1 MSRFRC
7 DNLKKL
13 NIGDDVELMRAE
25 SNHLFKI
32 LRARPGESIRLIDGH
47 GTAGTAVIGKD
58 RKITLES
65 KQEIPF
71 PGRKIH
77 LYVAPPRRQKMD
89 QILKAVTE
97 LGVYRIVPMTC
108 DRSVAMPDADSA
120 DRQTDLLFEACKQ
133 SGNAW
138 LPILEEPVKFSAALA
153 EAKEKLP
160 LNVIGSPYENRSAFE
175 NLPDEIGFFVGPEGG
190 FSEAEEQAM
199 RDAGFQP
206 MQVGAWILRVET
218 ACIAILSR
226 LL

>member
-7 DNLKKL
+7 DNLKDL
-13 NIGDDVELMRAE
+13 SVGDDVELIRAE

-32 LRARPGESIRLIDGH
+32 LRARSGETIDLIDGC
-47 GTAGTAVIGKD
+47 GTTGTAVIGKD
-58 RKITLES
+58 RKITLTS
-65 KQEIPF
+65 KAEKPF
-71 PGRKIH
+71 PGRRIH

-89 QILKAVTE
+89 QILKAITE
-97 LGVYRIVPMTC
+97 LGVYRIIPVIC
-108 DRSVAMPDADSA
+108 DRSVALPDADSA

-138 LPILEEPVKFSAALA
+138 LPLLNEPVKFSAALA

-160 LNVIGSPYENRSAFE
+160 LNVVGSPYENRDAFAD
-175 NLPDEIGFFVGPEGG
+175 LPDDIGFFVGPEGG

-199 RDAGFQP
+199 RDADFVP
-206 MQVGAWILRVET
+206 MQIGAWILRVET
-218 ACIAILSR
+218 ACIAGLAR

>member
-7 DNLKKL
+7 DNLKDL
-13 NIGDDVELMRAE
+13 SVGDPVELIRAE

-32 LRARPGESIRLIDGH
+32 LRARPGETIDLIDGC
-47 GTAGTAVIGKD
+47 GTIGTAVIGKD

-65 KQEIPF
+65 KKEKPF
-71 PGRKIH
+71 SGRRIH

-97 LGVYRIVPMTC
+97 LGVYRIIPMIC
-108 DRSVAMPDADSA
+108 DRSVALPDVDSA

-138 LPILEEPVKFSAALA
+138 LPLLNEPVKFSAALA

-160 LNVIGSPYENRSAFE
+160 LNVVGSPYENRDAFAH
-175 NLPDEIGFFVGPEGG
+175 LPDDIGFFVGPEGG

-199 RDAGFQP
+199 RDANFVP
-206 MQVGAWILRVET
+206 MQIGSWILRVET
-218 ACIAILSR
+218 ACIAGLAR

>member
-1 MSRFRC
+1 MARFRC
-7 DNLKKL
+7 DNLKNL

-32 LRARPGESIRLIDGH
+32 LRARSGEIIDLIDGCGTI
-47 GTAGTAVIGKD
+47 GTAMIGND

-65 KQEIPF
+65 KTEKPF
-71 PGRKIH
+71 PGRRIH

-97 LGVYRIVPMTC
+97 LGVYRIIPMIC
-108 DRSVAMPDADSA
+108 ERSVALPDADSA
-120 DRQTDLLFEACKQ
+120 DRQNDLLFEACKQ

-160 LNVIGSPYENRSAFE
+160 LNVVGSPYENRDAFAD
-175 NLPDEIGFFVGPEGG
+175 LPDDIGFFVGPEGG
-190 FSEAEEQAM
+190 FSDSEEQIM
-199 RDAGFQP
+199 RAANFVP
-206 MQVGAWILRVET
+206 MQIGSWILRVET
-218 ACIAILSR
+218 ACIAGLAR